1 MEHKAANA
9 MRRVLRPLVDWISVQ
24 AHIVRH
30 CHACGTDVHC
40 TESVC
45 PHCGALYPAKLSPVA
60 TVAILVGLGMLVA
73 AILLAILS

>member
-24 AHIVRH
+24 AHIARH
-30 CHACGTDVHC
+30 CHACGTDVKC

-45 PHCGALYPAKLSPVA
+45 PQCGASYPAKLSPAA
-60 TVAILVGLGMLVA
+60 TATILVSLAMFVTG
-73 AILLAILS
+73 ILMAMI